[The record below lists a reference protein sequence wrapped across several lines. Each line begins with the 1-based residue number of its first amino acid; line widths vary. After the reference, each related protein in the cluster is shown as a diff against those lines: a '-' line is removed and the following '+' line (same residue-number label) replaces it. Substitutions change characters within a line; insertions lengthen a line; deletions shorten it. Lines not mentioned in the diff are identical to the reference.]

1 MGLCCL
7 NCVGAQSCWQE
18 NSLHSALGA
27 LQPLTPCTV
36 KSQKG
41 PDHQATHTRVPQ
53 DSWYSKWRAKAIERD
68 SNTMI
73 WKARRNLSHASLV
86 VCTYVY
92 RHNIYR
98 CMPTERCSF
107 CKQIWMTKTNRFPT
121 LHSEMVHIIL
131 WSGNVLFISDIK
143 WYMLAKKAAPGVRC
157 MHYITRGHMW
167 MLFVYVLWNKIR
179 GGRQR
184 DIPPTPCM
192 PESRFLSSAGAQE
205 SDSSNNS
212 LPLRLKHWQ
221 TQLILV
227 NVYLSFVCIIHTYI
241 YIYRHTHICIYL

>member
-1 MGLCCL
+1 MLSELCWSTIL
-7 NCVGAQSCWQE
+7 LARKQSSQCFGCPAATD
-18 NSLHSALGA
+18 SLYS
-27 LQPLTPCTV
+27 

-53 DSWYSKWRAKAIERD
+53 DSWYSKWKAKAIERD

-179 GGRQR
+179 GVDKEIFLPHPACQNLVSY
-184 DIPPTPCM
+184 PQLVLKSLTPAITV
-192 PESRFLSSAGAQE
+192 S
-205 SDSSNNS
+205 
-212 LPLRLKHWQ
+212 HWD
-221 TQLILV
+221 
-227 NVYLSFVCIIHTYI
+227 
-241 YIYRHTHICIYL
+241 